1 VTRLAAWPFRFNRG
15 RDAGSQMRA
24 TSIERT
30 SIETVLTGLLTQLTL
45 LVSGILVARILGV
58 ENRGQLALMALLPLI
73 LAYTGTLGLPLATTY
88 YIAQGADGRGILRSV
103 RGSIGKQAVTLLVVH
118 ATVLW
123 FVFNGTPSGVRLAAA
138 YTLLAIPAFIT
149 QIWGLALLQGHKQF
163 RAFNLFRLLQ
173 PALYAGAVVVAFII
187 GGSDIETIAL
197 VWVATSLVSGL
208 CTLAVAVRGLP
219 KAGSRPPSLTDM
231 YRFGFKGM
239 VGWISPIESFQL
251 DQLVVGLAVSPSA
264 LGLYVVAAAFT
275 NLTRLFIPQSLG
287 MVAYPHVA
295 SAHDPVDARRAV
307 WRFFFAALA
316 ICCLV
321 IVVLEALVGWLIPIF
336 FGRAF
341 SDSIPLA
348 RILLIGSLF
357 LGLRRVLTDG
367 TRGAGHPGL
376 GTLAEGCTAA
386 IAAPALIVG
395 ANTGVQGIAWA
406 LTISYGLGL
415 AFMITLAIPALLRGK
430 PSPPASPVYPV
441 AMGRGSG
448 APE

>member
-1 VTRLAAWPFRFNRG
+1 
-15 RDAGSQMRA
+15 MRA

-30 SIETVLTGLLTQLTL
+30 SIETVLAGLLTQLTL

-58 ENRGQLALMALLPLI
+58 EDRGQLALMTLLPLI
-73 LAYTGTLGLPLATTY
+73 LAYIGTLGLPLATTY
-88 YIAQGADGRGILRSV
+88 YLAQGADGRRILRSV
-103 RGSIGKQAVTLLVVH
+103 RGAVGIQAVTLLVLH

-123 FVFNGTPSGVRLAAA
+123 LVFNGTSSGVRLAAA
-138 YTLLAIPAFIT
+138 FTLIAIPALIM
-149 QIWGLALLQGHKQF
+149 QIWGLALLQGHQQF
-163 RAFNLFRLLQ
+163 RAFNLFRLVQ
-173 PALYAGAVVVAFII
+173 PALYAGAVVVAFIV
-187 GGSDIETIAL
+187 GSDIETIAL
-197 VWVATSLVSGL
+197 VWVATSVVSGV

-219 KAGSRPPSLTDM
+219 KAGSRPPSLTEM

-239 VGWISPIESFQL
+239 VGWMSPIESFQL

-295 SAHDPVDARRAV
+295 AASNPVEARRAV

-316 ICCLV
+316 VCSV
-321 IVVLEALVGWLIPIF
+321 IVVGLEALIGWLIPLF
-336 FGRAF
+336 FGQAF
-341 SDSIPLA
+341 AGSVPLA

-376 GTLAEGCTAA
+376 GTLAEGGTAA
-386 IAAPALIVG
+386 IAVPALFVG
-395 ANTGVQGIAWA
+395 AHSGVHGIAWA
-406 LTISYGLGL
+406 LTISYGVGL
-415 AFMITLAIPALLRGK
+415 ALMIALTIPAMSRIR
-430 PSPPASPVYPV
+430 PSRPASPVPPV
-441 AMGRGSG
+441 PDDQTATLGR
-448 APE
+448 